1 MKRLDLSGGL
11 LLLLLLLWT
20 TSAVA
25 DAAGVAT
32 PERGG
37 AGRRRG
43 SGGGGAG
50 GGGGAERRRKFHRIQ
65 HGQCSY
71 TFILPELDACQ
82 GGGSPPRAEQ
92 YGVSRGGASI
102 VQRDSPPIDGEWSA
116 QKLQHLESTMENNT
130 QWLQKL
136 ENVIQ
141 KSVQPGITNIPSHVV
156 HNQTAT
162 MLEIG
167 TNLLTHTA
175 EQTRKLNVVEAK
187 VLNHTSRI
195 EIQLLENSLS
205 TNKLEK
211 ELLLQ
216 TSEISQLRDKN
227 SRLESKVQR
236 LESQQKGELED
247 MKEEKNRLQSVIR
260 AQMAAIES
268 LERQLRVASSNNTA
282 LQRQQA
288 QLMESVHTLITMVAT
303 TTGSP
308 PRDQMWR
315 DCADAYKAGQSVSGL
330 YNIYIGNRT
339 EPVQVFCD
347 METSGGGWTVFQ
359 RRFNGSVDFQRS
371 WREYKMGFGDVFGEH
386 WLGNEVM
393 YLLTS
398 QGQYS
403 LRVELRDWE
412 GNPAHSLYDRF
423 TLTSERQQYRL
434 YLRGYS
440 GTAGRQSSL
449 TTHGTGFSTRDQ
461 DNDNCDHCK
470 CALML
475 TGGWWFDACGFS
487 NLNGIYYT
495 VGHNIRKLN
504 GIKWHHFRGPSYSLR
519 STSMMVRPYD
529 F

>member
-1 MKRLDLSGGL
+1 MKGPNLRRGL
-11 LLLLLLLWT
+11 LVLLLLWT
-20 TSAVA
+20 LSAVSA
-25 DAAGVAT
+25 AAGVASA
-32 PERGG
+32 ERGG
-37 AGRRRG
+37 AGRSQRRG
-43 SGGGGAG
+43 GTG
-50 GGGGAERRRKFHRIQ
+50 GGGGAAEKRRRFHRIQ

-82 GGGSPPRAEQ
+82 GAGSPSQTEQ
-92 YGVSRGGASI
+92 YGGSRGAVSG
-102 VQRDSPPIDGEWSA
+102 VQRDSPPVDANWSS
-116 QKLQHLESTMENNT
+116 QKLQHLESIMENNT
-130 QWLQKL
+130 LWLHKL
-136 ENVIQ
+136 ENFIQ
-141 KSVQPGITNIPSHVV
+141 KSLRRDVANMQSHAV

-167 TNLLTHTA
+167 TNLLTRTA

-187 VLNHTSRI
+187 VLNQTSRI

-216 TSEISQLRDKN
+216 TTEISQLRDKN
-227 SRLESKVQR
+227 SRLESKVQV
-236 LESQQKGELED
+236 LENRQRGELED
-247 MKEEKNRLQSVIR
+247 MRQERNKLQSVVR
-260 AQMAAIES
+260 TQMVAIDS

-288 QLMESVHTLITMVAT
+288 QLMESVHTLINMVAS

-308 PRDQMWR
+308 PQSQTWK
-315 DCADAYKAGQSVSGL
+315 DCADVYRAGYSVSGV
-330 YNIYIGNRT
+330 YQIYIGNRT
-339 EPVQVFCD
+339 EPVQVYCD
-347 METSGGGWTVFQ
+347 MDTSGGGWTVFQ

-371 WREYKMGFGDVFGEH
+371 WKEYKMGFGDVLGEH
-386 WLGNEVM
+386 WLGNEVLH
-393 YLLTS
+393 LLTN
-398 QGQYS
+398 QDQYS

-412 GNPAHSLYDRF
+412 GIASHSQYDRF

-434 YLRGYS
+434 FLRGYS

-449 TTHGTGFSTRDQ
+449 TSHGAGFSTRDQ

>member
-1 MKRLDLSGGL
+1 MVGFSCGRSWLVVL
-11 LLLLLLLWT
+11 LLCTLW
-20 TSAVA
+20 VLA
-25 DAAGVAT
+25 DAAAVG

-37 AGRRRG
+37 RSQRRG
-43 SGGGGAG
+43 GG
-50 GGGGAERRRKFHRIQ
+50 EKRRKLHRIH
-65 HGQCSY
+65 HGECSY
-71 TFILPELDACQ
+71 TFVLPELEGCQ
-82 GGGSPPRAEQ
+82 AGGPPPQPELH
-92 YGVSRGGASI
+92 GGSRGG

-116 QKLQHLESTMENNT
+116 RKLQHLESKMENNT

-136 ENVIQ
+136 ENTVQRSIQ
-141 KSVQPGITNIPSHVV
+141 QEAASSPPHVL
-156 HNQTAT
+156 HNHTAA

-175 EQTRKLNVVEAK
+175 EQSRKLSLVEAQM
-187 VLNHTSRI
+187 LNHTSRM

-216 TSEISQLRDKN
+216 TSELSQLRAKN
-227 SRLESKVQR
+227 SHLERKVQK
-236 LESQQKGELED
+236 LESQQRGELES
-247 MKEEKNRLQSVIR
+247 MREERNRLQSVVR
-260 AQMAAIES
+260 NQLAAIEA
-268 LERQLRVASSNNTA
+268 LELQLRSASSNNTA

-288 QLMESVHTLITMVAT
+288 QLMESVHTLMHMVT
-303 TTGSP
+303 TATGSP
-308 PRDQMWR
+308 PQIQLWR
-315 DCADAYKAGQSVSGL
+315 DCADVSKAGHAVSGL
-330 YNIYIGNRT
+330 YHIYISNRS
-339 EPVQVFCD
+339 EPVQVYCD
-347 METSGGGWTVFQ
+347 METSGGGWTVVQ

-371 WREYKMGFGDVFGEH
+371 WREYKMGFGDVLGEH
-386 WLGNEVM
+386 WLGNEALH
-393 YLLTS
+393 LLTS

-403 LRVELRDWE
+403 LRVELKDWE
-412 GNPAHSLYDRF
+412 GNSAHSHYDRV
-423 TLTSERQQYRL
+423 TLSNERQQYRL

-440 GTAGRQSSL
+440 GSAGRQSSVASQ
-449 TTHGTGFSTRDQ
+449 GAGFSTRDQ